1 MVPDR
6 GQSPWVQRL
15 NHQRRQATHHHGGK
29 IGMDLPDNGV
39 GTEQAR
45 VAKWLLKLLQRRR
58 RTRHVLKPF
67 SDGIKSQRL
76 HDFDDARNQFN

>member
-29 IGMDLPDNGV
+29 IGMDLPDNRV
-39 GTEQAR
+39 RPKQAR

-67 SDGIKSQRL
+67 SNGIKSQRL
-76 HDFDDARNQFN
+76 HDFDEKSI